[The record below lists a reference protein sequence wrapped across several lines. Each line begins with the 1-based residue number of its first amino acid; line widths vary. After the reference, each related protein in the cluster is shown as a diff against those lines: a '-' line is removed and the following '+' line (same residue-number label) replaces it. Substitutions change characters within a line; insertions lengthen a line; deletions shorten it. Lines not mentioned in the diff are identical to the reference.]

1 MFIVVHLFLCRYRF
15 YLIRSLRNVLGL
27 SVPFVQKSNGVIAV
41 GSLMFRATHNNHGA
55 DCW

>member
-27 SVPFVQKSNGVIAV
+27 SVHFVQKSNGVIAV
-41 GSLMFRATHNNHGA
+41 GSLMFRATHNKHGA